1 MPKKTTI
8 LLADEQ
14 TLFREALGAFFDAA
28 HNLRVAG
35 LCGDGKSASSM
46 IAALVPDI
54 AILDL
59 GLPRLFALE
68 VIRKAR
74 LAGSPCRF
82 VVLSMRRDR
91 KTVIEVLRSGA
102 SGYVLR
108 TDPAASLLRAV
119 REIQA
124 GCVYVSPQLALAE
137 VFRGSPPASP
147 GEAYEKLSPR
157 EYQVF
162 TLLIEGLR
170 GKDIAGRL
178 DISQKT
184 VSTYRTNLMLK
195 LNIDDIAGLVR
206 YAVRKKLAPLAP
218 LR

>member
-14 TLFREALGAFFDAA
+14 TLFRESLIALCEAA
-28 HNLRVAG
+28 REFRVVG
-35 LCGDGKSASSM
+35 HCGDGNSAVRM
-46 IAALVPDI
+46 IHALDPDM

-74 LAGSPCRF
+74 LAESRCRF
-82 VVLSMRRDR
+82 IILSSRRDH
-91 KTVIEVLRSGA
+91 KTVVEVLRAGA
-102 SGYVLR
+102 NGYVLR

-119 REIQA
+119 REILA
-124 GCVYVSPQLALAE
+124 GCIYVSPQFELAK
-137 VFRGSPPASP
+137 VFRGAAVAPPRES
-147 GEAYEKLSPR
+147 YEELSPR

-162 TLLIEGLR
+162 TLLVEGLR

-195 LNIDDIAGLVR
+195 LNIHDIAGLVR
-206 YAVRKKLAPLAP
+206 YAVRKRLVP

>member
-14 TLFREALGAFFDAA
+14 TLFRESLVALFEADRQF
-28 HNLRVAG
+28 RVADH
-35 LCGDGKSASSM
+35 CGDGTR
-46 IAALVPDI
+46 ALCLLGALDPDLS
-54 AILDL
+54 ILDL

-74 LAGSPCRF
+74 LAGSRSRF
-82 VVLSMRRDR
+82 IVLSTRRDH
-91 KTVIEVLRSGA
+91 KTVLEVLRSGA
-102 SGYVLR
+102 NGYVLR

-119 REIQA
+119 REIMA
-124 GCVYVSPQLALAE
+124 GCIYVSPQLALAD
-137 VFRGSPPASP
+137 VFRGAPVDPPSEP
-147 GEAYEKLSPR
+147 YEKLSPR

-162 TLLIEGLR
+162 TLLVEGLR
-170 GKDIAGRL
+170 GKDIADRL

-195 LNIDDIAGLVR
+195 LNIHDLAGLVR
-206 YAVRKKLAPLAP
+206 YAVRKRLVP